1 MAYTRVNQ
9 GELAVGGVTFGLNSI
24 ENSTAGYV
32 LTSTG
37 TDTNIPSWQDV
48 SASGAVTQLEA
59 DDATIALP
67 SAGIVTISGGAT
79 GLTTTT
85 SGSDLSL
92 TGVLNVAYGGTGAAS
107 LNEYEL
113 LVGNGT
119 GAIQVIGNV
128 SSSGIP
134 LISKG
139 FAAVPA
145 YGTCTVPG
153 GGTDK
158 TSFTEYALVAG
169 GTSTTGALQQV
180 SISGASAGEVLTYV
194 SSSALPTWQA
204 NAALQTIDGDS
215 GSATGTTI
223 TLTAL
228 ASSVNCG
235 ASVDFSATGSTV
247 TLNVTDSSNNTFIGK
262 GTGTAS
268 ATGSS
273 NTGLGYQS
281 ILASTGDIANTAVGY
296 KTLSTLNGGSA
307 NTVMGGSSGLNLATG
322 GYNTLLGYSVGANY
336 TGSESSNIVIGALN
350 AGSSAESHALRIG
363 NGTGT
368 GLGNLNA
375 AYISGINGVT
385 SSNPLLITINSST
398 DQLGVVATGNN
409 GVLITSNSGVPSL
422 LANGTA
428 GYVLTANSG
437 APPSWQANSA
447 SGDIHTIN
455 GDSGSVT
462 GTTVTI
468 ESNAGSSVSFDGST
482 STLTLT
488 VTDSNNSTFLGKG
501 AGNSGTENTSL
512 GASSLSAVTGNYNT
526 GVGYGSLSRIVNTN
540 YNTAIGFGSGGVFDA
555 GEYCTLIGV
564 NTGSNYTT
572 NESSNILIGYSV
584 SGTIGESNVLR
595 IGAGTGTGSG
605 QLNASYIAGIQGI
618 TVTGSAVLVSS
629 SDQLG
634 IAVSSRKY
642 KDNIQDMGYDSSPVM
657 SLRPVTFNYK
667 GGNEKQYGLIAEEV
681 AEVMPEL
688 VIYDKAGD
696 PQTVQYHNLPA
707 ILLNEIKKLEKRVE
721 ELENSKK

>member
-1 MAYTRVNQ
+1 MTFQRFQKVYAQST
-9 GELAVGGVTFGLNSI
+9 GVT
-24 ENSTAGYV
+24 STTPTV
-32 LTSTG
+32 VFQRDPTSY
-37 TDTNIPSWQDV
+37 DTNYSIGQVWQNQSTPTLWYLNELT
-48 SASGAVTQLEA
+48 SASGELQASWELIDIGQTDVVLQLQA
-59 DDATIALP
+59 DDSTLATP
-67 SAGIVTISGGAT
+67 VDGVVIVSGGST
-79 GLTTTT
+79 GLTTTA
-85 SGSDLSL
+85 SGQTLEL
-92 TGVLNVAYGGTGAAS
+92 TGTLDVAYGGTGANS
-107 LNEYEL
+107 FNEYEI

-119 GAIQVIGNV
+119 SAIAVVGNV
-128 SSSGIP
+128 ISSGIP

-139 FAAVPA
+139 LSAVPA

-228 ASSVNCG
+228 AASVNCG

-247 TLNVTDSSNNTFIGK
+247 KLNVTDSSNNTFIGK

-268 ATGSS
+268 STGSS

-281 ILASTGDIANTAVGY
+281 ILASTGDVANTAVGY

-350 AGSSAESHALRIG
+350 AGNSAESHALRIG

-385 SSNPLLITINSST
+385 SSNPLLTTINSST

-437 APPSWQANSA
+437 APPSWKSVGSDGAFSSINVQTFTT
-447 SGDIHTIN
+447 SGTYTPTSGMVYCIVEAVGAGGGGGGAPSTSTTQVSVGGGGGGGSYARLVADAATI
-455 GDSGSVT
+455 GSSQ
-462 GTTVTI
+462 TVTVG
-468 ESNAGSSVSFDGST
+468 SGGTAGSSSG
-482 STLTLT
+482 
-488 VTDSNNSTFLGKG
+488 
-501 AGNSGTENTSL
+501 GNGTTGGTTSL
-512 GASSLSAVTGNYNT
+512 GSLCIAPG
-526 GVGYGSLSRIVNTN
+526 
-540 YNTAIGFGSGGVFDA
+540 GSGGGGGSASTSNASSA
-555 GEYCTLIGV
+555 GAGGIIGTGTLTTAG
-564 NTGSNYTT
+564 NPGNFGFSNYTIFA
-572 NESSNILIGYSV
+572 SSFP
-584 SGTIGESNVLR
+584 
-595 IGAGTGTGSG
+595 GSG
-605 QLNASYIAGIQGI
+605 GSSFFGGAAVAS
-618 TVTGSAVLVSS
+618 L
-629 SDQLG
+629 
-634 IAVSSRKY
+634 AVSST
-642 KDNIQDMGYDSSPVM
+642 GASG
-657 SLRPVTFNYK
+657 TTGGGGAG
-667 GGNEKQYGLIAEEV
+667 GGNGPNQSGVTGGAGGNG
-681 AEVMPEL
+681 L
-688 VIYDKAGD
+688 VIITEYIA
-696 PQTVQYHNLPA
+696 
-707 ILLNEIKKLEKRVE
+707 
-721 ELENSKK
+721 